1 MQSNEG
7 ICAGPFG
14 RELWLLEEHHNSK
27 GENDL
32 NSAGNTLLKE
42 TLQLVFSAQFKC
54 FTAKLEYI

>member
-42 TLQLVFSAQFKC
+42 TLQLVFSA
-54 FTAKLEYI
+54 